1 MSCSTDR
8 TKDTAHDFEKG
19 ETKKIN
25 KFRNKLGRRKAPRLA
40 SWAEVAALVVA
51 DAPRR
56 QCQGADQT

>member
-25 KFRNKLGRRKAPRLA
+25 KFWNKLGWEKESAKTRVMGGSGSACGGRCPSPPVSR
-40 SWAEVAALVVA
+40 S
-51 DAPRR
+51 
-56 QCQGADQT
+56 